1 MVWRLDTVDAP
12 QIDAVA
18 LDENHVGQM
27 LDLIELTQPGP
38 FQFSTIEMGDY
49 FGVFDQG
56 ELVAMAGERLFA
68 YPFREISGVCTRPG
82 HEGRGFARNL
92 VQLLIARQLQK
103 NEMPFLH
110 VVKANINAK
119 RIYEK
124 MGFESVR
131 ETTIRQFVRV

>member
-1 MVWRLDTVDAP
+1 VPLN
-12 QIDAVA
+12 
-18 LDENHVGQM
+18 ENYLVQM
-27 LDLIELTQPGP
+27 LDLIELTRPGP
-38 FQFSTIEMGDY
+38 FQPGTIEMGDY

-82 HEGRGFARNL
+82 YEGRGLARSL
-92 VQLLIARQLQK
+92 MQLLIGRQLQR
-103 NEMPFLH
+103 NEVPFLH
-110 VVKANINAK
+110 VVEANINAK

-131 ETTIRQFVRV
+131 KTIIRQIVRT

>member
-92 VQLLIARQLQK
+92 VQLLIARQLQR

>member
-1 MVWRLDTVDAP
+1 M
-12 QIDAVA
+12 A

-92 VQLLIARQLQK
+92 VQLLIARQLQR

>member
-1 MVWRLDTVDAP
+1 
-12 QIDAVA
+12 
-18 LDENHVGQM
+18 
-27 LDLIELTQPGP
+27 
-38 FQFSTIEMGDY
+38 
-49 FGVFDQG
+49 
-56 ELVAMAGERLFA
+56 MAGERLFA

-92 VQLLIARQLQK
+92 VQLLIARQLQR